1 MDTLKFAA
9 LSRALTQHEE
19 ILQLRA
25 QCLFDRVYN
34 YWSTSKTVNE
44 KIKFSR
50 TVDGL
55 ELVIPQCK
63 FHCFGESR
71 IKFIDSNAINEIT
84 FSTKKGGEKEPFVF
98 FYLNKDNELTIP
110 WRMEAPLIDL
120 DYAGSFEE
128 HFMNEL
134 TMAALKADL
143 L

>member
-9 LSRALTQHEE
+9 LSRALTQYDE

-25 QCLFDRVYN
+25 GGLFDRIHN
-34 YWSTSKTVNE
+34 YWSTSKTVNGQ
-44 KIKFSR
+44 IKFSR
-50 TVDGL
+50 TADGL

-63 FHCFGESR
+63 FHCFGESK
-71 IKFIDSNAINEIT
+71 IKFIDSNPINAIS
-84 FSTKKGGEKEPFVF
+84 FSTKIDGEKKPFVV

-110 WRMEAPLIDL
+110 GRVDAPLIDL

-134 TMAALKADL
+134 IMAAFKADL